1 MIDWGRILELR
12 DEIGPD
18 DFGEVVTLFLS
29 EVEESLAGLA
39 AASLDAKQL
48 EETMHFLKGSA
59 LNLGFA
65 GMSLICQT
73 GEDAAAQGH
82 PESVEIDKL
91 HESFERS
98 KATFLHEL
106 PSRLAA

>member
-18 DFGEVVTLFLS
+18 DFEEVVTLFLS

-39 AASLDAKQL
+39 AASFDAKRL

-59 LNLGFA
+59 LNLGFS
-65 GMSLICQT
+65 GMSLICQA
-73 GEDAAAQGH
+73 GERAAAQGN
-82 PESVEIDKL
+82 PESVEIDTL
-91 HESFERS
+91 HESFDRS
-98 KATFLHEL
+98 RAMFLQEL